1 MLFQL
6 WGIPF
11 QLQCNIHNR
20 SNRNFNSSKVLVHN
34 THLLARFR
42 IILFKLL
49 KQKKIMYYFQEIQ
62 LLNFAKNLAK
72 TCKTTT
78 TTIVDKYLS
87 KNITKLAQINQDIT
101 L

>member
-1 MLFQL
+1 
-6 WGIPF
+6 
-11 QLQCNIHNR
+11 
-20 SNRNFNSSKVLVHN
+20 
-34 THLLARFR
+34 
-42 IILFKLL
+42 
-49 KQKKIMYYFQEIQ
+49 MYYFQEIQ